1 MGHGAAS
8 GVKPIVE
15 QRQGGGD
22 DGQDRIV
29 KSRWQRFMLHRG
41 RSGAG
46 TRSSC
51 RLAFVQCAA
60 ALRIWSEGRAA
71 SQRRTGSRR
80 QHRGDFGHWPSAPCA
95 AWLRAGLGG
104 TIHGSARSS
113 CIGARP
119 VRAHEPAS
127 AVSRCPGAPAARRL
141 LQDRVRRRGQTSG
154 FAHQRFRFFAQPRRA
169 GDFFARC
176 ASLGPRQKGCL

>member
-8 GVKPIVE
+8 GVKPVVE
-15 QRQGGGD
+15 QRQGGRD

-29 KSRWQRFMLHRG
+29 ESGWQRFMLHRG

-80 QHRGDFGHWPSAPCA
+80 QHRGDFGHWPSVPCA

-113 CIGARP
+113 GIGARP

-154 FAHQRFRFFAQPRRA
+154 FAHQRFPSLLSLVGLETFFSRLRIAWA
-169 GDFFARC
+169 
-176 ASLGPRQKGCL
+176 RQKGCL

>member
-8 GVKPIVE
+8 GVKPVVE
-15 QRQGGGD
+15 QRQGGRD

-29 KSRWQRFMLHRG
+29 ESGWQRFMLHTR

-46 TRSSC
+46 TTSSC
-51 RLAFVQCAA
+51 RLASAQCAA

-80 QHRGDFGHWPSAPCA
+80 QHRGDFGRWPSTSCA
-95 AWLRAGLGG
+95 AWLRAGLRG

-127 AVSRCPGAPAARRL
+127 AVSRCPAL
-141 LQDRVRRRGQTSG
+141 LPLADFCMIAFAVVGKRRGLHISVSLLRSASSG
-154 FAHQRFRFFAQPRRA
+154 WRLFCPLHIAWA
-169 GDFFARC
+169 
-176 ASLGPRQKGCL
+176 RQKGCL